1 MAVMP
6 LADSGGTTVDAPSSG
21 PFVFVL
27 SRLERRNGFFMVKW
41 LSCKSQFCFVLLLL
55 CAQRLVRVAGVVVV
69 VVVVQPR
76 EAQNP
81 RSRGLWRGSRD
92 RDNEQEQQHQQERR
106 QQESRTNCGVKRWSC
121 HQKQNLPEQRS
132 PSQAS
137 FVLEAREEETETS
150 SSRTLVRLVLWK
162 IWR

>member
-1 MAVMP
+1 MLHRVDRSSLSCLGWNAET
-6 LADSGGTTVDAPSSG
+6 DSSWSSG
-21 PFVFVL
+21 CLAKANSVV
-27 SRLERRNGFFMVKW
+27 
-41 LSCKSQFCFVLLLL
+41 VLLLL

-106 QQESRTNCGVKRWSC
+106 QQQQQESGTNCGVKRWSC